1 MAFLGM
7 RPGEVCG
14 GGWEHPPGPIMM
26 WGAAAPG
33 SALLGMPFLSSVLCM
48 GSVGD
53 CWDPPSNIGVSAAA
67 EGGGQGGD
75 KVMGTRGFGLW
86 QYLTAP
92 NELQQLPPEEG
103 VATAPIP
110 AAPRLG
116 RDHHPFG
123 KQEGEATIRAG

>member
-7 RPGEVCG
+7 RPGEVWG

-26 WGAAAPG
+26 RGAAALG

-53 CWDPPSNIGVSAAA
+53 CWDPPLSNIGVSAAA

-92 NELQQLPPEEG
+92 NELQQLPLRKEWPQ
-103 VATAPIP
+103 P
-110 AAPRLG
+110 LFQL
-116 RDHHPFG
+116 HPDWG
-123 KQEGEATIRAG
+123 GTTTPLASRRVKPL

>member
-26 WGAAAPG
+26 RGAAALG

-53 CWDPPSNIGVSAAA
+53 CWDPPLSNIGVSAAA

-75 KVMGTRGFGLW
+75 KVMGSHKRLW
-86 QYLTAP
+86 F
-92 NELQQLPPEEG
+92 
-103 VATAPIP
+103 VAIP
-110 AAPRLG
+110 
-116 RDHHPFG
+116 HSS
-123 KQEGEATIRAG
+123 